1 MLSVRVRWCLFVRE
15 IKHPG
20 VFGLNYCVCSCWFV
34 SVDKKDFV
42 DKLLLKNWWGIFI
55 SKSPHWGNFGGILPP
70 NPPLFI
76 VCTSHGTLRDNLSP
90 MPIIQSFMLPS
101 VSKTSI
107 N

>member
-1 MLSVRVRWCLFVRE
+1 MCLYV
-15 IKHPG
+15 PA
-20 VFGLNYCVCSCWFV
+20 
-34 SVDKKDFV
+34 DKNDFV
-42 DKLLLKNWWGIFI
+42 DKLLLKIDGGFSFQKAPIG
-55 SKSPHWGNFGGILPP
+55 GNFGGIWGQ